1 MRARNVSPSENMSRM
16 SFACRN
22 IYTFPIQKRYGHLSS
37 TLEGVKHRF
46 VEPDELLGLVVG
58 SDPDEESGIPSASSD
73 GIEGSGIAS
82 APRVPVGPESPGGVP
97 SASDDVPRDSDPRL
111 APGEPWAFGNRGRR
125 YKVDEFGIKSPRAQR
140 DHRPSRLTTGS
151 V

>member
-1 MRARNVSPSENMSRM
+1 MRARNCVAIREHVTKFVYLPKY
-16 SFACRN
+16 
-22 IYTFPIQKRYGHLSS
+22 IYISHEEKVRPPQLDPR
-37 TLEGVKHRF
+37 GVKHRF

-73 GIEGSGIAS
+73 GVEGSGIAS
-82 APRVPVGPESPGGVP
+82 APRVPVGPESPGGVL

-125 YKVDEFGIKSPRAQR
+125 YTAGEFSIKSPRAQR
-140 DHRPSRLTTGS
+140 DHQPSRLTTGS